1 MMDTALSIV
10 VVLIT
15 AVILFIGG
23 STVIKDLGEFLDL
36 IEKGIIEREEDNDGL

>member
-1 MMDTALSIV
+1 MMDTALSII

-23 STVIKDLGEFLDL
+23 SKVIKDFGEFLDL
-36 IEKGIIEREEDNDGL
+36 IEEGIIESGEDNDGL

>member
-15 AVILFIGG
+15 AVILLIGG
-23 STVIKDLGEFLDL
+23 SKVIKDFGEFLDL
-36 IEKGIIEREEDNDGL
+36 IEEGIIESGEDNDGL

>member
-1 MMDTALSIV
+1 MMDAALSIV

-23 STVIKDLGEFLDL
+23 SKVIKDFGELLDL
-36 IEKGIIEREEDNDGL
+36 IEKGILEMEEDNDGL